1 MRMMTFRQFTIIG
14 MNKNG
19 TAQPRGRVDA
29 LGLFCYGDEVPET
42 EEKRTMRT
50 KRLGDMLIELG
61 LLTEEQLKQALEFQA
76 KEKDRLGTT
85 LVKHH
90 FITEHQLIDALR
102 MQLGIEYI
110 DLTKIDIMPEMS
122 AYVPKNL
129 AKRMNIVPVR
139 VSKDQLFLA
148 MADPLNFMAIEEAQ
162 RTSRKRIVPM
172 IASEPA
178 VKHAINVLYGNEGA
192 AQAMAQI
199 RAESAASAEPEAAR
213 LAENP
218 ESTTPMVRL
227 VNSIIERAYLENA
240 SDIHFEPT
248 EEEMAVRMRIDG
260 QLHRIM
266 TIPVELKDSVTSRLK
281 IMAGLDIVEKRI
293 PQDGRAVLSMKGT
306 DLDMRMST
314 LPTIY
319 GEKVVIRILRRNE
332 DALNR
337 RSIGIPAAEDEKVDK
352 LLGLTSGVIMIV
364 GPTGSGKSS
373 TMYTLVREL
382 LSDRTNL
389 ITLEDPVEYHIKG
402 ATQVQI
408 NEKVGLTFAS
418 GLRSIL
424 RQDPDIICVGEI
436 RDGETAEIAMRAA
449 MTGHLVITTIHTEDA
464 ISAINRLRD
473 MGVAPYLIAAGLRGV
488 ISQRLLRR
496 ICPNCK
502 EEYEPPK
509 KALELA
515 GIPDVSGR
523 IYWHGSGCDHC
534 FHSGYRGR
542 IGVFEVMIVQE
553 GLRRCIM
560 EGADRSQFMEVA
572 KKESAYI
579 PMAEHALKMVE
590 NGTTTVDEIIR
601 TLFMF

>member
-1 MRMMTFRQFTIIG
+1 
-14 MNKNG
+14 
-19 TAQPRGRVDA
+19 
-29 LGLFCYGDEVPET
+29 
-42 EEKRTMRT
+42 MRT
-50 KRLGDMLIELG
+50 KRLGDMLLELG
-61 LLTEEQLKQALEFQA
+61 LITPEQLTEALEFQA

-85 LVKHH
+85 LVKHNY
-90 FITEHQLIDALR
+90 ITEGQLIDALR
-102 MQLGIEYI
+102 MQLGIDYI
-110 DLTKIDIMPEMS
+110 DLTKVDITPEMS
-122 AYVPKNL
+122 RYVPKNL
-129 AKRMNIVPVR
+129 AKQMNVVPVR
-139 VSKDQLFLA
+139 IARDQLYLA

-162 RTSRKRIVPM
+162 RTSKKRIVPM

-199 RAESAASAEPEAAR
+199 RAESAVAQEQETSRQQESQ
-213 LAENP
+213 EN
-218 ESTTPMVRL
+218 TTPMIRL
-227 VNSIIERAYLENA
+227 VNSIIERAVSENA
-240 SDIHFEPT
+240 SDIHFEPS
-248 EEEMAVRMRIDG
+248 EEDLAVRMRIDG

-266 TIPVELKDSVTSRLK
+266 TIPGELKDSVISRLK
-281 IMAGLDIVEKRI
+281 IMSKLDIIERRI
-293 PQDGRAVLSMKGT
+293 PQDGRAVLPMKGT
-306 DLDMRMST
+306 DLDMRTST

-332 DALNR
+332 EALNR
-337 RSIGIPAAEDEKVDK
+337 RGIGIPPVEDAKIDK

-464 ISAINRLRD
+464 ISAIDRLRD
-473 MGVAPYLIAAGLRGV
+473 MGVPPYLIASGLRGV

-502 EEYEPPK
+502 KEIVPPR

-515 GIPDVSGR
+515 GITDVPGR
-523 IYWHGSGCDHC
+523 RYWQGDGCDQC

-542 IGVFEVMIVQE
+542 IGVFEVMMIQE
-553 GLRRCIM
+553 ELRRCIL
-560 EGADRSQFMEVA
+560 EGADRRRFMEVA
-572 KKESAYI
+572 RRESGYV
-579 PMAEHALKMVE
+579 PMSENAQKLVE
-590 NGTTTVDEIIR
+590 NGISTVDEMIR
-601 TLFMF
+601 TLMTL

>member
-1 MRMMTFRQFTIIG
+1 
-14 MNKNG
+14 
-19 TAQPRGRVDA
+19 
-29 LGLFCYGDEVPET
+29 
-42 EEKRTMRT
+42 MRT
-50 KRLGDMLIELG
+50 KRLGDMLLELG
-61 LLTEEQLKQALEFQA
+61 LITQDQLKEALEFQA
-76 KEKDRLGTT
+76 KEKDRLGTI
-85 LVKHH
+85 LIKHN
-90 FITEHQLIDALR
+90 FITEGQLIDALR

-110 DLTKIDIMPEMS
+110 DLTKIDIAPEMS
-122 AYVPKNL
+122 QYVPKNL
-129 AKRMNIVPVR
+129 AKRMNVVPVR
-139 VSKDQLFLA
+139 ISKDQLFLA

-199 RAESAASAEPEAAR
+199 RAENAATQEQEAAR
-213 LAENP
+213 AQENQ
-218 ESTTPMVRL
+218 ENATPMVRL
-227 VNSIIERAYLENA
+227 VNSIIERAYSENA
-240 SDIHFEPT
+240 SDIHFEPN
-248 EEEMAVRMRIDG
+248 EEEMVVRMRIDG

-266 TIPVELKDSVTSRLK
+266 TIPRELKDSVISRLK
-281 IMAGLDIVEKRI
+281 IMSRLDIVEKRI
-293 PQDGRAVLSMKGT
+293 PQDGRAVLPMKGT
-306 DLDMRMST
+306 DLDMRIST

-332 DALNR
+332 EALNR
-337 RSIGIPAAEDEKVDK
+337 RGIGIPPAEDAKIDK

-449 MTGHLVITTIHTEDA
+449 MTGHLVITTVHTEDA
-464 ISAINRLRD
+464 ISAIDRLRD
-473 MGVAPYLIAAGLRGV
+473 MGVPPYLIAAGLRGV

-496 ICPNCK
+496 ICPSCK
-502 EEYEPPK
+502 QEIVPPK

-515 GIPDVSGR
+515 GLPDIPGR
-523 IYWHGSGCDHC
+523 KYWQGAGCDHC
-534 FHSGYRGR
+534 FRSGYRGR
-542 IGVFEVMIVQE
+542 IGVFEVMTIQE
-553 GLRRCIM
+553 GLRRCIL
-560 EGADRSQFMEVA
+560 EGADRRRFMETA
-572 KKESAYI
+572 KQESGYV
-579 PMAEHALKMVE
+579 PMSEHAAKLVE
-590 NGTTTVDEIIR
+590 SGTTTVDEMIR
-601 TLFMF
+601 TLTTL

>member
-1 MRMMTFRQFTIIG
+1 
-14 MNKNG
+14 
-19 TAQPRGRVDA
+19 
-29 LGLFCYGDEVPET
+29 
-42 EEKRTMRT
+42 MRT
-50 KRLGDMLIELG
+50 KRLGDMLLELG
-61 LLTEEQLKQALEFQA
+61 LITQEQLKQALEFQSR
-76 KEKDRLGTT
+76 EKGRLGSI
-85 LVKHH
+85 LIEHN
-90 FITEHQLIDALR
+90 FITERQLIDALR

-110 DLTKIDIMPEMS
+110 DLTKVDIAPEMS
-122 AYVPKNL
+122 RYVPKNL
-129 AKRMNIVPVR
+129 AKRMSIVPVR
-139 VSKDQLFLA
+139 SSKEQLFLA
-148 MADPLNFMAIEEAQ
+148 MADPLNFMAVEEAQ

-178 VKHAINVLYGNEGA
+178 VQHAINVLYGNEGA

-199 RAESAASAEPEAAR
+199 RAENAATMETETAAR
-213 LAENP
+213 SSESQENA
-218 ESTTPMVRL
+218 TPMVRL
-227 VNSIIERAYLENA
+227 VNSIIERAYTENA

-248 EEEMAVRMRIDG
+248 QEELIVRMRIDG

-266 TIPVELKDSVTSRLK
+266 VIPGELKDSVISRLK
-281 IMAGLDIVEKRI
+281 IMSHMDIVEKRI
-293 PQDGRAVLSMKGT
+293 PQDGRAVLSVKET
-306 DLDMRMST
+306 ELDMRTST

-332 DALNR
+332 ETLNR
-337 RSIGIPAAEDEKVDK
+337 RGIGIPPLEDAKIDK

-373 TMYTLVREL
+373 TMYTLIREL

-389 ITLEDPVEYHIKG
+389 ITLEDPVEYHMKG

-464 ISAINRLRD
+464 ISAIDRLRD
-473 MGVAPYLIAAGLRGV
+473 MGVPPYLIAAGLRGV

-496 ICPNCK
+496 ICPSCR
-502 EEYEPPK
+502 EQIVPPR

-515 GIPDVSGR
+515 KIPDIPGR
-523 IYWHGSGCDHC
+523 IYWHGAGCDHC
-534 FHSGYRGR
+534 FRSGYRGR
-542 IGVFEVMIVQE
+542 IGVFEVMVIQE

-560 EGADRSQFMEVA
+560 EGADRPHFMEA
-572 KKESAYI
+572 ARRESAYI
-579 PMAEHALKMVE
+579 PMSEHAQKLLE

-601 TLFMF
+601 TLSIF